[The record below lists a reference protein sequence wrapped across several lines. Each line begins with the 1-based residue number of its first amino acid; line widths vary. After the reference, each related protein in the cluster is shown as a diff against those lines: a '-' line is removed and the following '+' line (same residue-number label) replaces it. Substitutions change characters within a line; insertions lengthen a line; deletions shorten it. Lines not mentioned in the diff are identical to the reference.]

1 VTPPMSERVW
11 IVTGASRGIGAAV
24 ARAAVERGE
33 SVALVARGDGC
44 ERVAAELR
52 TVGGRAIAVR
62 EDVAADGAAQRIV
75 AATLAEFG
83 RIDVLVN
90 NAGMHRGGRLER
102 LDTDDF
108 DAVLGVN
115 LQGPFR
121 LCRAAAPQ
129 MTDGGAI
136 VNVGSVVGFRGFPG
150 DAPYAASKM
159 GAVGLTYVLA
169 LELGRR
175 GITAN
180 VVVPGFTETELTG
193 ALDERA
199 HEDIVRR
206 IPLRRAAQPQ
216 EIAEV
221 VAWVAQSR
229 YMTGAVVPVDGGLM
243 AALGSR

>member
-1 VTPPMSERVW
+1 MTGPADERAW

-24 ARAAVERGE
+24 AHRA
-33 SVALVARGDGC
+33 VARGDRVTLVSRGAGC
-44 ERVAAELR
+44 EELARELSAA
-52 TVGGRAIAVR
+52 GGRVNAVR
-62 EDVAADGAAQRIV
+62 EDVAAAGAAKRIV
-75 AATLAEFG
+75 AAAIAAHG
-83 RIDVLVN
+83 RVDVLVN
-90 NAGMHRGGRLER
+90 NAGAHRGGRLER
-102 LDTDDF
+102 LDPDDF

-121 LCRAAAPQ
+121 LCQAAAQ
-129 MTDGGAI
+129 EMADGGAI

-169 LELGRR
+169 LELARR

-199 HEDIVRR
+199 REDLVRR
-206 IPLRRAAQPQ
+206 IPLRRSASPQ

-221 VAWVAQSR
+221 VGWVAQTP
-229 YMTGAVVPVDGGLM
+229 YMTGAVIPVDGGLM
-243 AALGSR
+243 AALGAR